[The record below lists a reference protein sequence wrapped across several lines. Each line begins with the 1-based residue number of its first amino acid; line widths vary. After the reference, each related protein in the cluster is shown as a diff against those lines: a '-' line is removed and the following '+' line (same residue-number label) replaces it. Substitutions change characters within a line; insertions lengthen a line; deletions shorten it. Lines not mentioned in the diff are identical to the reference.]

1 MAASLRDN
9 DELLLTAYCDGELD
23 ATAAAEFERRLAS
36 DGSLKA
42 RYSRLMSLRQGL
54 RALPLADVP
63 ADLQA
68 RIQAR
73 LNAEQAASTQVG
85 MAQADSAPANEVGAG
100 NSNVTVLRRR
110 PRRNWS
116 FQALAASAVFGAVI
130 SGSVLKTIDHFDQ
143 SDTVASEVVAGHI
156 RGLLAPQPFDI
167 ASSDRHTVKPWF
179 TSKLPESPQVP
190 DLSAQGFAL
199 LGGRVDVIN
208 DRPVA
213 TIVYKH
219 AAHTVSLTTL
229 RPGQSVPD
237 QTIAG
242 YNVRSWSD
250 GNFTYVAVCDLP
262 NADLAVFER
271 AFSAA
276 APAPEIIKQ

>member
-1 MAASLRDN
+1 MIASLRDN

-23 ATAAAEFERRLAS
+23 PADASEFERRLES
-36 DGSLKA
+36 DEQLKA
-42 RYSRLMSLRQGL
+42 RYLRLMALRQAV
-54 RALPLADVP
+54 RSLPP
-63 ADLQA
+63 AELPAGLQA
-68 RIQAR
+68 RIEAS
-73 LNAEQAASTQVG
+73 LNAEQAGAERASR
-85 MAQADSAPANEVGAG
+85 A
-100 NSNVTVLRRR
+100 VTVLRRR
-110 PRRNWS
+110 GWS
-116 FQALAASAVFGAVI
+116 FQALAASAVIGAVI
-130 SGSVLKTIDHFDQ
+130 SGSVLKTIDHFGQ
-143 SDTVASEVVAGHI
+143 GDTIASEVVAGHI

-179 TSKLPESPQVP
+179 TSRLPESPQVP

-199 LGGRVDVIN
+199 LGGRVDVIK

-262 NADLAVFER
+262 SADLAVFER

>member
-1 MAASLRDN
+1 MIASLRDN
-9 DELLLTAYCDGELD
+9 DELMLTAYCDGELD
-23 ATAAAEFERRLAS
+23 PAAASEFERRLES
-36 DGSLKA
+36 DEQLKA
-42 RYSRLMSLRQGL
+42 RYSRVMALRQAM
-54 RALPLADVP
+54 RSLPPAAVP
-63 ADLQA
+63 AGLQA
-68 RIQAR
+68 RIQAS
-73 LNAEQAASTQVG
+73 LNAEQADPGRTSR
-85 MAQADSAPANEVGAG
+85 AG
-100 NSNVTVLRRR
+100 NVTVLR
-110 PRRNWS
+110 RRNWS
-116 FQALAASAVFGAVI
+116 FQALAASALIGAVI
-130 SGSVLKTIDHFDQ
+130 SGSVLKTIDHFGQ
-143 SDTVASEVVAGHI
+143 SDTIASEVVAGHI

-179 TSKLPESPQVP
+179 TSRLPESPQVP
-190 DLSAQGFAL
+190 DLSAQGFVL

-229 RPGQSVPD
+229 RRGQSVPD
-237 QTIAG
+237 RTIAG

-262 NADLAVFER
+262 SADLAVFER

>member
-1 MAASLRDN
+1 MSAPLQDN
-9 DELLLTAYCDGELD
+9 DELQLTAYCDGELD
-23 ATAAAEFERRLAS
+23 PAAAGEFERRLAA
-36 DGSLKA
+36 DGLLKA
-42 RYSRLMSLRQGL
+42 RYARLMSLRQAV
-54 RALPLADVP
+54 RTLPPADVP

-73 LNAEQAASTQVG
+73 LKAEMERSNVERP
-85 MAQADSAPANEVGAG
+85 SNV
-100 NSNVTVLRRR
+100 SNVTVQRRR
-110 PRRNWS
+110 SWS
-116 FQALAASAVFGAVI
+116 FQALAASAVLGAVI
-130 SGSVLKTIDHFDQ
+130 SGSVLKTIDRFGQ
-143 SDTVASEVVAGHI
+143 EDTIASEVVAGHI

-179 TSKLPESPQVP
+179 TSRLPESPQVP
-190 DLSAQGFAL
+190 DLAAKGFAL

-208 DRPVA
+208 NRPVA

-229 RPGQSVPD
+229 RSGQTIPD

-250 GNFTYVAVCDLP
+250 GNFTYVAVGDLP
-262 NADLAVFER
+262 SADLAVFER
-271 AFSAA
+271 EFAAA
-276 APAPEIIKQ
+276 APTPEIKQ

>member
-1 MAASLRDN
+1 MIASLRDN

-23 ATAAAEFERRLAS
+23 PAAASEFERRLET
-36 DGSLKA
+36 DQSLKS
-42 RYSRLMSLRQGL
+42 RYSRLMSLRQAM
-54 RALPLADVP
+54 RSLPLAEVP
-63 ADLQA
+63 SDLQA

-73 LNAEQAASTQVG
+73 LNVEALKAAEQTKTETERPRAER
-85 MAQADSAPANEVGAG
+85 P
-100 NSNVTVLRRR
+100 SNVTVLRRR
-110 PRRNWS
+110 SWS
-116 FQALAASAVFGAVI
+116 FQALAASAVLGAVI
-130 SGSVLKTIDHFDQ
+130 SGSVLKTIDHFGQ
-143 SDTVASEVVAGHI
+143 EDTVASEVVAGHI

-179 TSKLPESPQVP
+179 TSRLPESPQVP
-190 DLSAQGFAL
+190 DLAAKGFTL
-199 LGGRVDVIN
+199 LGGRVDVI
-208 DRPVA
+208 DSRPVA

-229 RPGQSVPD
+229 RPGQTVPE

-262 NADLAVFER
+262 SADLAVFER
-271 AFSAA
+271 EFAAA